1 MKNKHL
7 NKISQLYSKRFND
20 INLSKMNKIGWGN
33 TKSQK
38 LRFKLLTEN
47 FDFKNKTVLDIGCGF
62 GDLYSFIEN
71 QYSIKL
77 KKYVGI
83 DVCDDFI
90 VYNQKRFKK
99 KNNTIFINCEANDLK
114 NNNFDYCFISGT
126 FNLKMHNNY
135 NELKKIL
142 NYMYSHSKIACGIN
156 LLSTNVDYQNPKD
169 FHYNPSKVID
179 IVQKISKNFKI
190 RHDYPLYEFTIHLIR
205 I

>member
-1 MKNKHL
+1 MKSKHI
-7 NKISQLYSKRFND
+7 KEISKLYSKRFND
-20 INLSKMNKIGWGN
+20 ITLSKINKIGWGS

-90 VYNQKRFKK
+90 VNNKK
-99 KNNTIFINCEANDLK
+99 KFIKNKNTVFINCEINDLK
-114 NNNFDYCFISGT
+114 YNNFDYCFISGT
-126 FNLKMHNNY
+126 LNLKMYNNY
-135 NELKKIL
+135 NELKKML
-142 NYMYSHSKIACGIN
+142 NYMYDHSRIACGIN
-156 LLSTNVDYQNPKD
+156 LLSTNVDYQNTKD

-179 IVQKISKNFKI
+179 IAQKISTKFKF
-190 RHDYPLYEFTIHLIR
+190 RHDYPLYEFTLHLIR